1 MTQHSG
7 FTGSVG
13 INGYGIRLQGSG
25 LQAAHRSEAGCWQVC
40 YLQGNILGGM
50 PMAAWNLIS
59 LYLAA
64 LITVYLTPGPDMVLV
79 MTISSAKGFVSGMS
93 AAFGLAGARF
103 IHVFASGMGLAA
115 LFTRIPTLSVIFRIA
130 GAGYLLMLAYTYARA
145 RHGNAET
152 ARQLSGTSD
161 LPATRNESTSNTR
174 NPFLNG
180 FLTNILNPKA
190 LMFCSILL
198 PQFLFSNTIP
208 LSLQFF
214 ILGIILVVTGFLF
227 DLTYAGI
234 SSTAITSLRQLKRLG
249 PPEEFGRSGQREKL
263 WQLVP
268 SLVFAFLAVYLLI
281 TL

>member
-1 MTQHSG
+1 
-7 FTGSVG
+7 
-13 INGYGIRLQGSG
+13 
-25 LQAAHRSEAGCWQVC
+25 
-40 YLQGNILGGM
+40 
-50 PMAAWNLIS
+50 MAVWNLIT

-79 MTISSAKGFVSGMS
+79 MTLSSVKGFVSGMS

-115 LFTRIPTLSVIFRIA
+115 LFSKIPTLAIIFRIA
-130 GAGYLLMLAYTYARA
+130 GAGYLLMLAFVYARA
-145 RHGNAET
+145 RQSNEET
-152 ARQLSGTSD
+152 ARQLSDPSD
-161 LPATRNESTSNTR
+161 LSSTRNGSFASTR
-174 NPFLNG
+174 HPFLHG

-198 PQFLFSNTIP
+198 PQFIFSDTIP

-227 DLTYAGI
+227 DLTYAWL
-234 SSTAITSLRQLKRLG
+234 SSTAVTSLKQPKRLRHL
-249 PPEEFGRSGQREKL
+249 EEPRQRDRSGRCGQRGKL
-263 WQLVP
+263 WRIVP
-268 SLVFAFLAVYLLI
+268 SLVFTLLAVYLLI